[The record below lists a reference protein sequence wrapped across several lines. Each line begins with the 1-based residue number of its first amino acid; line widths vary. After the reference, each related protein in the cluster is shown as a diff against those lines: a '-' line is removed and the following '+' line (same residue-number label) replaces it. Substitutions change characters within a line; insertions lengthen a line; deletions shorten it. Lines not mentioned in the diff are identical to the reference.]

1 MQIVINGIKVVFDFP
16 WLVLGSKELD
26 PAEVSAL
33 ERALSTSAGRRYLE
47 QFTSR
52 PTSKNTREEPSP
64 PRLRLLLRSMRLRVP
79 ERS

>member
-47 QFTSR
+47 QA
-52 PTSKNTREEPSP
+52 NEQANEQEY
-64 PRLRLLLRSMRLRVP
+64 
-79 ERS
+79 ERGT